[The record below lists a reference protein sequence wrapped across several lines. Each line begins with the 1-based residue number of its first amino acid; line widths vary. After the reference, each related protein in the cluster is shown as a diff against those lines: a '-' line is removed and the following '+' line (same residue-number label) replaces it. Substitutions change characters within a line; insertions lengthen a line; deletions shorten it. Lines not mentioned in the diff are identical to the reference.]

1 MQALLSLGWFFEVL
15 RLKFLMNT
23 IINYMKRNYKILLA
37 LVLLSVT
44 LFAFKM
50 KSSNEADPDKDKLL
64 LELTFVIEKGTTL
77 P

>member
-1 MQALLSLGWFFEVL
+1 
-15 RLKFLMNT
+15 
-23 IINYMKRNYKILLA
+23 MKRNYKILLA

-50 KSSNEADPDKDKLL
+50 KSSNEADPDKELL
-64 LELTFVIEKGTTL
+64 LELLTFVIEKGITTL

>member
-1 MQALLSLGWFFEVL
+1 
-15 RLKFLMNT
+15 
-23 IINYMKRNYKILLA
+23 MKRNYKILLA

-64 LELTFVIEKGTTL
+64 LELLTFVIERALQPCRNWWYILKGNL
-77 P
+77 

>member
-1 MQALLSLGWFFEVL
+1 
-15 RLKFLMNT
+15 
-23 IINYMKRNYKILLA
+23 MKRNYKILLA

-44 LFAFKM
+44 LFAF

-64 LELTFVIEKGTTL
+64 LELTFVIEKGITTL